1 MADQDAFQKALA
13 EARAKAAKFREEGK
27 LPPEDPNAKK
37 IKHFVAPKGSQQSSP
52 LGDKNIEILAWEE
65 GRASSLLK
73 IVGQAGRAT
82 EADLAAT

>member
-37 IKHFVAPKGSQQSSP
+37 IKVH
-52 LGDKNIEILAWEE
+52 LDKTQPIILIILAFRRPERLPTNHRRW
-65 GRASSLLK
+65 GTRISRSWLGK
-73 IVGQAGRAT
+73 KAGPVRY
-82 EADLAAT
+82 